1 MEFDFG
7 EINLND
13 DWDAEVPGG
22 IDVDVLVSLTGVE
35 HLTFEQEL
43 IVNDDSADHRK
54 VEMVDMD
61 PFEELQRLID
71 EDNLKIEDEWPK
83 SGVDEKSS
91 PAEES
96 STSQG
101 SNKVRKQCPICK
113 TGFSAGLNRHVIMHH
128 LPWFAYPKNA
138 CWECKKPVAQVGR
151 FQHNQDANSCI
162 GGEF

>member
-1 MEFDFG
+1 MQMEFDFG

-22 IDVDVLVSLTGVE
+22 IDEDVLISLTGSE
-35 HLTFEQEL
+35 CLTFEQEL
-43 IVNDDSADHRK
+43 IVNDDSANHRK

-61 PFEELQRLID
+61 PFEELKRLID

-83 SGVDEKSS
+83 SGDDEKSS

-96 STSQG
+96 STLQG
-101 SNKVRKQCPICK
+101 SNKARKQCPICK
-113 TGFSAGLNRHVIMHH
+113 TEFSAGLNRHIMHH

-138 CWECKKPVAQVGR
+138 CWECRKPVAQVGR
-151 FQHNQDANSCI
+151 FQHHQDANNCI
-162 GGEF
+162 GEF